1 MSHDAKIEA
10 SVRRRWPDGQIEPW
24 RRPVEVFRL
33 IELELK
39 AMGRQATEGGLLKAC
54 LAISR
59 SCTRGC
65 AGARHGVLK

>member
-10 SVRRRWPDGQIEPW
+10 AVRRRWPDGQIEPW

-39 AMGRQATEGGLLKAC
+39 AWVARRRREAC
-54 LAISR
+54 
-59 SCTRGC
+59 
-65 AGARHGVLK
+65 

>member
-10 SVRRRWPDGQIEPW
+10 AVRRRWPDGQIEPW

-39 AMGRQATEGGLLKAC
+39 AMGCQATEGGLPSLATLKRWWKRWC
-54 LAISR
+54 
-59 SCTRGC
+59 
-65 AGARHGVLK
+65 GARITPG